1 MFRRLPSSTSVLL
14 AAVTFVVGCS
24 EAASDLPEAE
34 GSGSGSGVADQACWV
49 ASRSGVCPAQPI
61 GSLPADC
68 PSGRIFEG
76 SGFVSGTGICQ
87 PHLPDWDCPEGWAV
101 VPMMVDGSGAENPP
115 EGMPQSSRCEPPPLP
130 ADCPA
135 GTFARVGSTTCQPL
149 GTACPSEADR
159 WPDEATLRAHAPAFT
174 GPIVYA
180 AVDGTADGAGTR
192 ESPRLLSA
200 ATLRAAETGIV
211 ALALGTYNT
220 PVRLDRSGALVGAC
234 VTGTTV
240 TSDQPS
246 DGAGVIDIASGAP
259 AALANLTITG
269 ERPGVWIRGTL
280 QEPHLLSDLEIRD
293 TRAHGL
299 LGDTAQRIELR
310 DIRVTDIRPRASDG
324 AAGRGMQF
332 TGGARV
338 TLSGLDLSGAD
349 LVGLLV
355 SDDGTSLTADRL
367 YLHDMVPSP
376 RSTGGRGLAVVE
388 GGVATVAASIIER
401 AVGGAVYLDAG
412 TLDGGDLVLQDT
424 QPQPLNNGFGE
435 GLALTNG
442 AVAELQ
448 RTIVRRN
455 FRTGI
460 SVGAASR
467 LSLSDGLIE
476 DQLAQRSD
484 SDFGDGLIVFARGD
498 ATITRTLFR
507 GNRQGAAR
515 VSDRGS
521 LLEVTDSLIEE
532 TAPRLSDSRLG
543 YGFEAFDAGA
553 GTVRRTLF
561 RRNSESGVLA
571 IGVGSTITASD
582 LFITDTAAPSD
593 AVRIGVGVGV
603 RDGAQVTAQ
612 RIRCDRN
619 VVAGIYV
626 RDPLSSFNGTDLVI
640 TGGPYAPDT
649 VGLLSSDGTT
659 VTIDRAILS
668 GIDNLGI
675 LTTGA
680 GSELSAGNLLIEETA
695 PDLASGLNGRAIEV
709 TAGARL
715 TLDTALLRDNVDIA
729 LLAID
734 RGTEVTARNL
744 AIEGTRPR
752 PAPRS
757 DFGTAVGI
765 YDDARF
771 TGTGLWLLHNA
782 QCGLQLAGEG
792 ALFDI
797 DGATIAGNR
806 VGLSV
811 QQEGAGTDFV
821 RAHLRGESFADN
833 GEDVAFSVL
842 PIPDPSGAL
851 P

>member
-1 MFRRLPSSTSVLL
+1 MFRRFPSSTRALL
-14 AAVTFVVGCS
+14 ASVTFVVGCS
-24 EAASDLPEAE
+24 EAASDLPETE
-34 GSGSGSGVADQACWV
+34 GTGSGAGSGEASCWV
-49 ASRSGVCPAQPI
+49 ASSSGVCPAQPI

-68 PSGRIFEG
+68 PSGGIFEG
-76 SGFVSGTGICQ
+76 SGFVAGTGICQ
-87 PHLPDWDCPEGWAV
+87 PHLADWDCPEGWAV

-115 EGMPQSSRCEPPPLP
+115 AGMPQSSRCEPPPLT

-135 GTFARVGSTTCQPL
+135 GSFAIPGNSTCQPL
-149 GTACPSEADR
+149 GTTCPDAVDR
-159 WPDEATLRAHAPAFT
+159 WPDEATLRAHATAFT
-174 GPIVYA
+174 GPILYA
-180 AVDGTADGAGTR
+180 AADGATDGAGTR
-192 ESPRLLSA
+192 ASPRLLSA

-211 ALALGTYNT
+211 ALALGTYNAAI
-220 PVRLDRSGALVGAC
+220 RLDRRVALVGAC

-280 QEPHLLSDLEIRD
+280 QEPHTITAVEIRD

-310 DIRVTDIRPRASDG
+310 DIRVTNIRPRASDG

-349 LVGLLV
+349 QVGLLV

-367 YLHDMVPSP
+367 YLHDMVPNP

-388 GGVATVAASIIER
+388 GGVATVAASVVER

-412 TLDGGDLVLQDT
+412 TLEGVDLVLQDT
-424 QPQPLNNGFGE
+424 QPLRIDDGFGE

-442 AVAELQ
+442 AVAQLQ

-455 FRTGI
+455 IRTGFSI
-460 SVGAASR
+460 GAASR

-484 SDFGDGLIVFARGD
+484 GDFGDGLIVFARGD

-507 GNRQGAAR
+507 RNRQGAAR

-582 LFITDTAAPSD
+582 LLITDTVAPSD

-626 RDPLSSFNGTDLVI
+626 RDPLSGFIGSDLHI

-649 VGLLSSDGTT
+649 VGILSSDGANLSIQRAT
-659 VTIDRAILS
+659 VAEV
-668 GIDNLGI
+668 DNVGLLI
-675 LTTGA
+675 TGA
-680 GSELSAGNLLIEETA
+680 GSSLAATDLLVEQTGA
-695 PDLASGLNGRAIEV
+695 DLVTGLNGRAIEV

-715 TLDTALLRDNVDIA
+715 TLDTALLRDNIDIA

-771 TGTGLWLLHNA
+771 TGTGLWLLNNA

-821 RAHLRGESFADN
+821 RAHLRGEAFADN